1 MGEADRTAITAA
13 RTSGAMQLSQ
23 SIWPHPAAWLRA
35 ARPRTPVMFF
45 APSVLQATARRFLA
59 GFPGQ
64 VTYAVKANPHP
75 IVMGNLDAAGIG
87 AYDVA
92 STWEIDLTARTAPGA
107 AMHFNNPVRSRG
119 EIAHALNSGVRSF
132 SVDAAS
138 ELDKLLSLAPKT
150 IEVSVRF
157 KLPVRGA
164 AYDFGEKFGAAPA
177 EAAAL
182 LRRAAEAG
190 ASPSLTFHPG
200 TQCIDPAAWEAYIV
214 AAGRIASM
222 AGVTIARL
230 NVGGGFPSG
239 RMRAQTHDLEVIFS
253 RIGNAAA
260 AAFPGGAPALVCE
273 PGRAMVAEAF
283 SLAVEVRAVRD
294 GTDVFLS
301 DGIYGGLSELPVLG
315 GTDRIEVLAP
325 DGPRR
330 TGPIVER
337 RGFGPTCDSLDRLPG
352 TLSLPADT
360 AEGDWIV
367 FHGLGAYSSA
377 TATRFNG
384 FGDIAV
390 ASVLRLT
397 V

>member
-1 MGEADRTAITAA
+1 
-13 RTSGAMQLSQ
+13 MQLSQ

-35 ARPRTPVMFF
+35 TRPRTPVMFF
-45 APSVLQATARRFLA
+45 SPSVLQATARRFVA
-59 GFPGQ
+59 GFPGL

-75 IVMGNLDAAGIG
+75 IVIGNLDAAGLA

-92 STWEIDLTARTAPGA
+92 STWEIDLIQRTAPGA

-119 EIAHALNSGVRSF
+119 EIVHALDRGVRSF
-132 SVDAAS
+132 SVDAGS
-138 ELDKLLSLAPKT
+138 ELEKLLSVAPPGLE
-150 IEVSVRF
+150 ISVRF

-164 AYDFGEKFGAAPA
+164 AYDFGEKFGAAPG
-177 EAAAL
+177 EASAL
-182 LRRAAEAG
+182 LRRVAEAG

-200 TQCIDPAAWEAYIV
+200 TQCTDPAAWEAYV
-214 AAGRIASM
+214 DAAGAIARD
-222 AGVTIARL
+222 AGVAVARL

-239 RMRAQTHDLEVIFS
+239 RMRAHAHDLEVIFA
-253 RIGNAAA
+253 RIGQAAT
-260 AAFPGGAPALVCE
+260 AAFPGGTPALVCE

-294 GTDVFLS
+294 GADVFLS

-315 GTDRIEVLAP
+315 GTDRIEVLGP
-325 DGPRR
+325 DGQPRR
-330 TGPIVER
+330 GPPVER

-360 AEGDWIV
+360 AEGDWV
-367 FHGLGAYSSA
+367 LFHGLGAYSSA